1 MITQIEELIA
11 LFYIYSVAGW
21 IMESVNISIKNKK
34 FTNRGFLIGPYCP
47 IYGCGV
53 VLITILLQK
62 YHDDIPATFFLSI
75 LICGTLEYATS
86 YFMERIFKARWWDYS
101 TRKFNINGRIC
112 LETLIPFGI
121 AGTAI
126 TIWINPFLLKYI
138 NMVPPIA
145 MNIIL
150 GVISILFIADMIVS
164 FKIVFNLKEMS
175 KEFKDNTDEISN
187 KVKRIIRKKM
197 VLYRRLVRAFP
208 KIKENVFYSK
218 WDEMKKRIEESKEE
232 LAIKIDK
239 SREEF
244 HNKIDISREKFRNSV
259 DGSKAEIHGKISDSK
274 EKFKKLYRKKK

>member
-1 MITQIEELIA
+1 MIIQIEQYIA
-11 LFYIYSVAGW
+11 LFFIYSIAGW
-21 IMESVNISIKNKK
+21 IMESVSISIRNKK
-34 FTNRGFLIGPYCP
+34 ITNRGFLIGPYCP
-47 IYGCGV
+47 IYGWGV

-86 YFMERIFKARWWDYS
+86 YFMEKIFKARWWDYS

-121 AGTAI
+121 AGTVI

-138 NMVPPIA
+138 NMVPTLA
-145 MNIIL
+145 MHIIL
-150 GVISILFIADMIVS
+150 GIISILFIADIIVS
-164 FKIVFNLKEMS
+164 FKIILNLKEMS

-208 KIKENVFYSK
+208 KIRENVFYSK

-232 LAIKIDK
+232 FAIKIDNSK
-239 SREEF
+239 VEIKNR
-244 HNKIDISREKFRNSV
+244 IDL
-259 DGSKAEIHGKISDSK
+259 SKAEIRGRIDTSK
-274 EKFKKLYRKKK
+274 NNYQKLRRKKEEK